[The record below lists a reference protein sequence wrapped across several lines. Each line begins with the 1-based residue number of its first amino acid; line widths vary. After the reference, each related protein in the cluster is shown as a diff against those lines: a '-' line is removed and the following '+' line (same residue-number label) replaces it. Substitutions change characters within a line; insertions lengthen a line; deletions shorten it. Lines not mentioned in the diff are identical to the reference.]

1 MWLHRGHF
9 RKNHSGAV
17 IVRSHTLN
25 LTLLCVLLLSLILP
39 VAVVAADDIIVV
51 NLQSL
56 NVMQPLT
63 YKVFDSDGNMVL
75 SGSTDNLTESSIP
88 MNYSSSNYYT
98 VQFQPTAGTM
108 DTGTMAEN
116 LLSWFTQ
123 YGLIICLIIAVI
135 FAVKVV
141 I

>member
-1 MWLHRGHF
+1 M
-9 RKNHSGAV
+9 
-17 IVRSHTLN
+17 RSHTLN
-25 LTLLCVLLLSLILP
+25 LTLLCILLLSLILP
-39 VAVVAADDIIVV
+39 VAVAASDDIIVV

-63 YKVFDSDGNMVL
+63 YKVFDDDGNMVL

-88 MNYSSSNYYT
+88 MNYTSSNYYT

-108 DTGTMAEN
+108 DTGTMAET

-123 YGLIICLIIAVI
+123 YGLIICLVIAVI
-135 FAVKVV
+135 IGLKV
-141 I
+141 IL

>member
-1 MWLHRGHF
+1 M
-9 RKNHSGAV
+9 
-17 IVRSHTLN
+17 
-25 LTLLCVLLLSLILP
+25 SLVLP
-39 VAVVAADDIIVV
+39 VAVVAADDIMVV

-63 YKVFDSDGNMVL
+63 YKVFDADGNMVL

-88 MNYSSSNYYT
+88 MNYTSSNYYT

-108 DTGTMAEN
+108 DTSTMAET

-123 YGLIICLIIAVI
+123 YGLIICLLIAGIVAIKVI
-135 FAVKVV
+135 F
-141 I
+141 

>member
-1 MWLHRGHF
+1 M
-9 RKNHSGAV
+9 
-17 IVRSHTLN
+17 RSHTLN

-39 VAVVAADDIIVV
+39 VAVVAADDIMVV

-56 NVMQPLT
+56 NVIQPLT
-63 YKVFDSDGNMVL
+63 YKVFDADGNMVL

-88 MNYSSSNYYT
+88 MNYTSSNYYT

-108 DTGTMAEN
+108 DTGTMADT

-135 FAVKVV
+135 IGLRV
-141 I
+141 IL

>member
-1 MWLHRGHF
+1 M
-9 RKNHSGAV
+9 
-17 IVRSHTLN
+17 RSPSLN
-25 LTLLCVLLLSLILP
+25 LTLLCILLLSLILP
-39 VAVVAADDIIVV
+39 VAVAASDDIIVV

-63 YKVFDSDGNMVL
+63 YKVFDDDGNMVL

-88 MNYSSSNYYT
+88 MNYTSSNYYT

-108 DTGTMAEN
+108 DTGTMAET

-123 YGLIICLIIAVI
+123 YGLIICLVIAVI
-135 FAVKVV
+135 IGLKVLL
-141 I
+141 

>member
-1 MWLHRGHF
+1 M
-9 RKNHSGAV
+9 
-17 IVRSHTLN
+17 RSHTLN

-39 VAVVAADDIIVV
+39 VAVVAADDIMVV

-56 NVMQPLT
+56 NVIQPLT
-63 YKVFDSDGNMVL
+63 YKVFDADGNMVL

-88 MNYSSSNYYT
+88 MNYTSSNYYT

-108 DTGTMAEN
+108 DTSAMAET

-123 YGLIICLIIAVI
+123 YGLIICLLIAGIVAIKVI
-135 FAVKVV
+135 F
-141 I
+141 